1 MSTNAANC
9 VTATIIGAAVTT
21 YKQPSR
27 ACLVSVLGS
36 CIEGVG
42 GSLNLHLDP
51 RAPLGTIS
59 FPAVCDLASAVVGL
73 RHSAFRLAL
82 LSCNNLNTEEL

>member
-1 MSTNAANC
+1 MSTNVATC
-9 VTATIIGAAVTT
+9 VTATSMGAAVTT

-27 ACLVSVLGS
+27 ACLVSVGS

-42 GSLNLHLDP
+42 GSLSLHLGP

-59 FPAVCDLASAVVGL
+59 FPAVCDLASAGVGL
-73 RHSAFRLAL
+73 PDIL
-82 LSCNNLNTEEL
+82 LSDLFY